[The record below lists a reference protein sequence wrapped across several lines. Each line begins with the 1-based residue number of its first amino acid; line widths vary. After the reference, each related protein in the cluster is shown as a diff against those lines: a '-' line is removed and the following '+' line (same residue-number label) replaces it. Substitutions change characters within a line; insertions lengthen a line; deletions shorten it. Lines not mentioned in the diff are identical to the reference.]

1 MTEKGEGDENRAQS
15 RGGGWRLGYVSDE
28 SRKVV
33 VALGGC
39 KLSRT

>member
-15 RGGGWRLGYVSDE
+15 KGGWRLGYVSDE

>member
-1 MTEKGEGDENRAQS
+1 MRKEKEMKAEHRAK
-15 RGGGWRLGYVSDE
+15 GGWRLGYVSDE